1 MSSLWISPRRN
12 NVTTPRQ
19 ELPPTADTLAMEQ
32 AYQDSLIVKRLPRW
46 ILRLSIV
53 SPTEQNIPVNGLYES
68 QHAALRDALKDSLA
82 CRQWLAKEL
91 ARIEGIDHFVK
102 PLLQRAMQKEFG
114 TRENVDGMFFRR
126 WYTYTAPRQGT
137 VWGRYPVPD
146 KGYFEVPLIEA
157 ALDNFTPGE
166 GRNEQHKDN
175 CIVDSLSQRLTSP
188 TAPAFA
194 RVCRQLDLGRRYQ
207 QHLDTVLKAPST
219 QERGWRS
226 MASTLA
232 QLYSSVMLI
241 DACKAKSDGI
251 LSAAELDLVLDLC
264 KNGRLGTFYDSKVVA
279 RQLKAF
285 GCDLQQIVILE
296 VLHEGWLFN
305 ASRKVI
311 VYIPDDPNGPWSVS
325 PDLES
330 FTRKVLGERLRDTRY
345 QSFFRRFVRR
355 RDSQQFFSKVTK
367 ELMDVADWATREMDQ
382 HMQDYP
388 RPLFEHLASARIA
401 HIKDDAALIAP
412 PVSDLDRQAQ
422 EAHKQ
427 RLAAEGWT
435 SAMVAGV
442 FVPAL
447 NTLLLAV
454 MIWDLL
460 GELFQAVEDWR
471 EGDTNAAMD
480 HLLSVTKDL
489 AVVGA
494 TAVIWREASRAWAKL
509 DRWLPARLENGTQKL
524 WNGDLLP
531 FRSAA
536 PPAGAV
542 ADAMGIYRAQD
553 RSWMVMDGHYY
564 EIVQRADEEWQLAP
578 RGGHGPL
585 LRHNGVGAW
594 RLWTE
599 QPASW
604 TDKHWMFR
612 RLGERFARLDDEQI
626 DQAMALHALDTD
638 HLRAL
643 HVYGRPPEAELV
655 DTVERLLIDRR
666 LRALLNELQLGRMP
680 EDAPLLAKARALSGV
695 TELDGPALA
704 AQVSTR
710 RRQLFQ
716 LVYDGQQEPDD
727 AAVVTLRRAF
737 PSLHRRAAREL
748 VDGLSAEGAE
758 FQELVSGTVPFRLV
772 ERARLS
778 VLRIRVARAC
788 EALFIDTPQTLDQAK
803 VALTLL
809 ETLDVRRVRP
819 SWRLY
824 DGDSPRPIMT
834 TAGDRP
840 NYRLVHDNGR
850 FELEDALGLELRG
863 PGELFETLADAFAP
877 ADHAALGIDEPYGP
891 GLRAVLARQM
901 PGNSKV
907 IAQVLGKNPRQPWLL
922 TPMRLEDGRV
932 GYPLGG
938 GLGRVAR
945 PASRPR
951 AFEARLR
958 DLYPAYSDEQIEAWL
973 TTLHASGR
981 DIDTELGVLEEQARR
996 LNEHLKDWTLKGVLA
1011 GERTERKRF
1020 RKSIMQCWRER
1031 VPDQVTPENQRL
1043 SVTWHYSGHDLRS
1056 LPELGPHFTF
1066 PHVTELSLRSLLL
1079 EEVPERFLLSF
1090 PNLTSL
1096 ELSYNR
1102 LRRLP
1107 GSLTLLNELHILD
1120 LSGNRISLDLPQAQ
1134 VLALCRRL
1142 RYLNLSENRLSMTF
1156 SVAQMD
1162 QLAELRLRNTGLA
1175 LLPEG
1180 IMECERLYMLDAS
1193 SNFITSL
1200 PPDFTQ
1206 SQLWQTGYVA
1216 LSGNP
1221 VSVLQTESVQAAWE
1235 IPETSSV
1242 PYKLRWLDRLDG
1254 EKREDLGSLW
1264 VSIEQMD
1271 GVTNFLQLL
1280 AQLTRSKDFL
1290 HPRYG
1295 EMLASRVLA
1304 LMEKLLDSQALAN
1317 EIFANA
1323 LIENCAD
1330 NATVVF
1336 QQLEIRCLVW
1346 AAEQAAPSG
1355 PKERALVKLARQLWR
1370 QKEVDFIA
1378 FREAEVV
1385 GADNESI
1392 EWALAYS
1399 IRLRED
1405 LDLPDN
1411 ARSMLHT
1418 GIPNLSD
1425 ASVARVS
1432 DEIRRNETEETVAA
1446 WMLQQ
1451 PFWRNFL
1458 EKRYVYELEV
1468 PPRFQSQLA
1477 EDASAEDAARLMAEI
1492 RQWTE
1497 DTELQLTIKALQ
1509 RPA

>member
-1 MSSLWISPRRN
+1 M
-12 NVTTPRQ
+12 TTPSQ
-19 ELPPTADTLAMEQ
+19 EQPPTVDTLAMEQ
-32 AYQDSLIVKRLPRW
+32 AYQDNLIVKRLPRW
-46 ILRLSIV
+46 IRRLRIV
-53 SPTEQNIPVNGLYES
+53 SPTEQNIPANGFHES
-68 QHAALRDALKDSLA
+68 QHAALRDALKGSLA
-82 CRQWLAKEL
+82 CRLWLEKEL
-91 ARIEGIDHFVK
+91 ARIEGIDRFVK
-102 PLLQRAMQKEFG
+102 PLLQHAMQEEFG
-114 TRENVDGMFFRR
+114 TGQKVDDLYFRR
-126 WYTYTAPRQGT
+126 WYTYTAPSQGV
-137 VWGRYPVPD
+137 VWGRYPVVEKD
-146 KGYFEVPLIEA
+146 YFEVPLIEA

-194 RVCRQLDLGRRYQ
+194 RLCRQLDLGRRYQ

-219 QERGWRS
+219 QASGWRS

-241 DACKAKSDGI
+241 DACKAKSEGV
-251 LSAAELDLVLDLC
+251 LSAAELELVLDLC
-264 KNGRLGTFYDSKVVA
+264 KHGRLGTFYESRVVA

-305 ASRKVI
+305 ASRKII

-330 FTRKVLGERLRDTRY
+330 FTRKVLGKRLRSTRY
-345 QSFFRRFVRR
+345 QSFFKRFVRR
-355 RDSQQFFSKVTK
+355 RDSHQFFSRVAK
-367 ELMDVADWATREMDQ
+367 ELVGVADWATREMDQ
-382 HMQDYP
+382 HMRDYP
-388 RPLFEHLASARIA
+388 LPLFEHLATARIA
-401 HIKDDAALIAP
+401 HIKDDAALIAT
-412 PVSDLDRQAQ
+412 PVSDLDRKAQQAHQ
-422 EAHKQ
+422 Q
-427 RLAAEGWT
+427 RLVAEGWT
-435 SAMVAGV
+435 LATVAGV
-442 FVPAL
+442 FIPAL
-447 NTLLLAV
+447 NALLLAV

-471 EGDTNAAMD
+471 EGDTSAAME
-480 HLLSVTKDL
+480 HVLSVTKDL
-489 AVVGA
+489 AVIGA
-494 TAVIWREASRAWAKL
+494 TAVVWREASRAWAAL
-509 DRWLPARLENGTQKL
+509 DQWVPARLEDGTEKL
-524 WNGDLLP
+524 WNGDLVP

-536 PPAGAV
+536 PPAGEG

-553 RSWMVMDGHYY
+553 RNWMVMDGHYY
-564 EIVQRADEEWQLAP
+564 EIIQCGDEEWQLLP

-585 LRHNGVGAW
+585 LRHNDAGAW

-604 TDKHWMFR
+604 TDKHRMFR

-666 LRALLNELQLGRMP
+666 LQALVDDLKLGRVL
-680 EDAPLLAKARALSGV
+680 EDAPLLAKARALPGV
-695 TELDGPALA
+695 TEHDGRALA
-704 AQVSTR
+704 VQVSAR

-716 LVYDGQQEPDD
+716 LVYDGQQQPDD
-727 AAVVTLRRAF
+727 AAVATLRRAF

-748 VDGLSAEGAE
+748 VGELSAEGAE
-758 FQELVSGTVPFRLV
+758 FQALVSGNVPFRLV

-778 VLRIRVARAC
+778 VLRIRIARAC

-809 ETLDVRRVRP
+809 ETLDVREARP
-819 SWRLY
+819 RWRLY
-824 DGDSPRPIMT
+824 DGDSPQPVMT
-834 TAGDRP
+834 TAGRGH

-850 FELEDALGLELRG
+850 FQLEDALGLELRG
-863 PGELFETLADAFAP
+863 PGELFETLADAFAQ
-877 ADHAALGIDEPYGP
+877 ADHAALGINEPYAQ

-901 PGNSKV
+901 PGHSRV
-907 IAQVLGKNPRQPWLL
+907 LAQVLGKNPRQPWLL
-922 TPMRLEDGRV
+922 MPLRLENGRV

-938 GLGRVAR
+938 GLGRFVR

-973 TTLHASGR
+973 TKLHASGR
-981 DIDTELGVLEEQARR
+981 DTDTELGVLEEQARR
-996 LNEHLKDWTLKGVLA
+996 LSEHLKGWALKGVLA

-1107 GSLTLLNELHILD
+1107 GSLSLLTELHILD

-1142 RYLNLSENRLSMTF
+1142 RYLNLSDNRLNMAF
-1156 SVAQMD
+1156 SVVQMQ

-1180 IMECERLYMLDAS
+1180 IMECETLYMLDAS
-1193 SNFITSL
+1193 NNFITSL
-1200 PPDFTQ
+1200 PPGFTQ
-1206 SQLWQTGYVA
+1206 SRLWQNGYVA

-1221 VSVLQTESVQAAWE
+1221 VSTRQAEELQEAWN
-1235 IPETSSV
+1235 IPQTSTV
-1242 PYKLRWLDRLDG
+1242 PHKLRWVDRLDG

-1264 VSIEQMD
+1264 VSVEQMD
-1271 GVTNFLQLL
+1271 GVTNFMQLL
-1280 AQLTRSKDFL
+1280 AQLTRSRDFI

-1295 EMLASRVLA
+1295 EMLALRVSA
-1304 LMEKLLDSQALAN
+1304 MMEKVQESPALAN
-1317 EIFANA
+1317 EVFANA
-1323 LIENCAD
+1323 LVENCAD

-1346 AAEQAAPSG
+1346 DAEQAAPAG
-1355 PKERALVKLARQLWR
+1355 HQERALVKLARQLWR
-1370 QKEVDFIA
+1370 QQEVDFIA
-1378 FREAEVV
+1378 LREA
-1385 GADNESI
+1385 GAAGAGNESI

-1405 LDLPDN
+1405 LDLPGN
-1411 ARSMLHT
+1411 AQSMLHA
-1418 GIPNLSD
+1418 GIPALDD
-1425 ASVARVS
+1425 ASVMRAAGQ
-1432 DEIRRNETEETVAA
+1432 IRRNETAESVAV
-1446 WMLQQ
+1446 WMVQQ
-1451 PFWRNFL
+1451 PFWRNYL
-1458 EKRYVYELEV
+1458 EKRYARELEV
-1468 PPRFQSQLA
+1468 PPSFHNQLA
-1477 EDASAEDAARLMAEI
+1477 EDANAEDTARLMAEVKL
-1492 RQWTE
+1492 WTE
-1497 DTELQLTIKALQ
+1497 RTELQLTIQALQ